1 MVLTEAMPAEMGGVQ
16 GFETQTHQCP
26 SCGGNERRFIFVGR
40 NTARTKTAAIEC
52 TTHSKKAK
60 ISHHVNGADKTLA
73 HPCSSSNAFADQA
86 KENFGSGL
94 ERLTA
99 PGSVAVTTLLTSE
112 PPLIEKVAPLNANA
126 SGQAWVRAVEKF
138 RRYEAD
144 LHQRAEKPKNTNGNI
159 EPRKASDRST
169 VQPSD
174 ETRLVDKLHHGAVG
188 DRLHRQPRRAVPL
201 ERGGS
206 DHEALRR
213 FDEFWDLVPRSST
226 PKPTEPSGAPGRT
239 SVTPLMR
246 PASLVAIEP
255 TPTPG
260 QKMRG
265 KRGFKKM
272 LEKLLQR
279 LEASPFRDR

>member
-1 MVLTEAMPAEMGGVQ
+1 VPVRT
-16 GFETQTHQCP
+16 
-26 SCGGNERRFIFVGR
+26 ERRFIFVGR
-40 NTARTKTAAIEC
+40 NTARAKTAAIEC
-52 TTHSKKAK
+52 ITHSIKTKV
-60 ISHHVNGADKTLA
+60 SHHVNGA
-73 HPCSSSNAFADQA
+73 
-86 KENFGSGL
+86 KENLGSGL

-99 PGSVAVTTLLTSE
+99 PASVAETTLLTSE
-112 PPLIEKVAPLNANA
+112 PPLIEKVTPLNANA

-144 LHQRAEKPKNTNGNI
+144 LHQRAEKPKNTNRNT
-159 EPRKASDRST
+159 EPRKTSHRST
-169 VQPSD
+169 VQPND

-188 DRLHRQPRRAVPL
+188 DRLHRRPRRAVPL

-213 FDEFWDLVPRSST
+213 FDEFWELVPRGSA

-260 QKMRG
+260 QKIRG

-279 LEASPFRDR
+279 LEPGPFRDK